1 MAPKVRR
8 AKAKGQNGTPR
19 VLIILPSAGDEIF
32 DAITAEQFGAIVQE
46 ALEAIQDPRQAD
58 RWDYAVNTAA
68 GLMEFSL
75 RATTRGYLLHGES

>member
-1 MAPKVRR
+1 MAPKAESPK
-8 AKAKGQNGTPR
+8 AKAKGRTATPR
-19 VLIILPSAGDEIF
+19 VLIIMPSAGDEIF

-58 RWDYAVNTAA
+58 TAA

-75 RATTRGYLLHGES
+75 RATTPGYLLHGES